1 MEIWSLLVE
10 VCSGIKEDVTG
21 WPYPASCSPDGVKVE
36 APCTTIKEEV
46 LQEVIQWEEQICFE
60 EPGSGSK

>member
-1 MEIWSLLVE
+1 MAL
-10 VCSGIKEDVTG
+10 
-21 WPYPASCSPDGVKVE
+21 SCSPDGVKVE